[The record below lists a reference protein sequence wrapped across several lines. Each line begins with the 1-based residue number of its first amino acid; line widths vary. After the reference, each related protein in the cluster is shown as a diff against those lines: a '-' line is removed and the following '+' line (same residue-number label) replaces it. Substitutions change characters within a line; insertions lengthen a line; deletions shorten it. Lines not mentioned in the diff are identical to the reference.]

1 MFLIILQ
8 CGVHL
13 LNSNRHLQTGLSQ
26 QDFEVEKLSLG
37 LEKCVSSMCVRERER
52 EGKMGFFLT
61 VWKAAVCC
69 TAIFTNKWLL
79 VCCLYFW
86 PLTLKNSQ
94 HFGFVVH
101 SVTETKL

>member
-37 LEKCVSSMCVRERER
+37 LEKCVSSMCVREREGR
-52 EGKMGFFLT
+52 DDGFFFSHCGRQQCVAQL
-61 VWKAAVCC
+61 
-69 TAIFTNKWLL
+69 F
-79 VCCLYFW
+79 
-86 PLTLKNSQ
+86 SQ
-94 HFGFVVH
+94 TSGCWFVVCT
-101 SVTETKL
+101 SGL